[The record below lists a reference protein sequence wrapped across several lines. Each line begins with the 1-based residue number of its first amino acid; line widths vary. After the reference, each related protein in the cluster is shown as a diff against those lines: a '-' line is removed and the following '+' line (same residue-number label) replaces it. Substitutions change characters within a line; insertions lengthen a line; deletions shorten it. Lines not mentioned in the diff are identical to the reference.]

1 MSRKTSNLT
10 QASLKKINN
19 FLDLIENEIDDYK
32 FFNEFQSIIAK
43 DVKMIKDCSEAS
55 IVDFYIET
63 CKQILEKYEY
73 EIYENFYEDL
83 KARTRKKLA
92 DKYVSKEN
100 FDNNIDIYFNEVKR
114 EYILHPMGESE
125 EMAFIPEN
133 RDVFIKNNLKLV
145 IDCAK
150 RYQNLGLP
158 LEDLIQAG
166 NEGLL
171 ITFNKFDT
179 DRANLRFAI
188 LDDINNSEKESYS
201 KEDAEKV
208 IKSNFK
214 YTKTLDATLK
224 QLPDDGFK
232 SKQEFID
239 WTNEN
244 IKKASFSSIAFAWI
258 RATIISEI
266 NKLGKII
273 RVPKSTKKDS
283 QDTLNIIR
291 LDSVNPHTDDCYHDN
306 QISETANDDF
316 AIIDESIENMEKQ
329 NLFKE
334 ILNKIMC
341 KLSAT
346 DRRII
351 KKKFGI
357 DAPFQMSINEIAE
370 NEGISPNKVKYS
382 ISNTLKIIEKNI
394 SEVDKKYIIELLK

>member
-1 MSRKTSNLT
+1 MSRQFNLTKTSL
-10 QASLKKINN
+10 SKINN
-19 FLDLIENEIDDYK
+19 FLDSVEDKIEDQE
-32 FFNEFQSIIAK
+32 FFETFNDIVYK
-43 DVKMIKDCSEAS
+43 DVKMIKDCAETS
-55 IVDFYIET
+55 IVDFYIGT
-63 CKQILEKYEY
+63 CKDLLNKYDY
-73 EIYENFYEDL
+73 EIYETFYDDL
-83 KARTRKKLA
+83 KSKTRNKLV
-92 DKYVSKEN
+92 DKYVSKAT

-125 EMAFIPEN
+125 DMAFVPEN

-158 LEDLIQAG
+158 LDDLIQAG

-188 LDDINNSEKESYS
+188 LDDINKSEKVYFTHT
-201 KEDAEKV
+201 DAEEL
-208 IKSNFK
+208 IKRNFQ

-224 QLPDDGFK
+224 KIPENGFN
-232 SKQEFID
+232 SKKEFKE

-266 NKLGKII
+266 NKLGKVI
-273 RVPKSTKKDS
+273 RVPKSAQKEHS
-283 QDTLNIIR
+283 SVNIIR
-291 LDSVNPHTDDCYHDN
+291 LDSINPHTDDCYHDN
-306 QISETANDDF
+306 QISEIANDDF
-316 AIIDESIENMEKQ
+316 AVMDESMEAMEKQ
-329 NLFKE
+329 NMFKN
-334 ILNKIMC
+334 ILERILS
-341 KLSAT
+341 KLPMI

-357 DAPFQMSINEIAE
+357 DAPFPMSINEIAE

-382 ISNTLKIIEKNI
+382 ISNTLKIIEKSI
-394 SEVDKKYIIELLK
+394 PESDKRNIIELLK

>member
-1 MSRKTSNLT
+1 MSRQFNLT
-10 QASLKKINN
+10 KTSLKKINN
-19 FLDLIENEIDDYK
+19 FLDSVEDKIDDQQ
-32 FFNEFQSIIAK
+32 FFKQFESIVFL
-43 DVKMIKDCSEAS
+43 DVKRIKDCAESV

-63 CKQILEKYEY
+63 CQHLLDKNEY
-73 EIYENFYEDL
+73 EIYESFYDEL
-83 KARTRKKLA
+83 KQITRKKLA
-92 DKYVSKEN
+92 DKYVSKQS

-125 EMAFIPEN
+125 DMQFVPEN
-133 RDVFIKNNLKLV
+133 RDIFIKNNLKLV

-188 LDDINNSEKESYS
+188 LDDINKSEKTNFTLE
-201 KEDAEKV
+201 EAEEL
-208 IKSNFK
+208 IKRNFQ

-224 QLPDDGFK
+224 KLPKNGFN
-232 SKQEFID
+232 SKEEFIE
-239 WTNEN
+239 WANEN

-258 RATIISEI
+258 KASIISEI
-266 NKLGKII
+266 NKVGKII
-273 RVPKSTKKDS
+273 KVPKSVQKDS
-283 QDTLNIIR
+283 QSSLNLIR
-291 LDSVNPHTDDCYHDN
+291 LDSINPHTDDNYHDN
-306 QISETANDDF
+306 QISEVANEEF
-316 AIIDESIENMEKQ
+316 AIMDESMEAMEKQ
-329 NLFKE
+329 NMFKG
-334 ILNKIMC
+334 ILEKVFS
-341 KLSAT
+341 KLQPI

-370 NEGISPNKVKYS
+370 NEGISSNKVKYS
-382 ISNTLKIIEKNI
+382 ITNTLKIIAKNI
-394 SEVDKKYIIELLK
+394 PEADKKNIMELLR

>member
-1 MSRKTSNLT
+1 MSRQFNLTKTSLN
-10 QASLKKINN
+10 KINS
-19 FLDLIENEIDDYK
+19 FLDSVEDKIEDQE
-32 FFNEFQSIIAK
+32 FFDTFNDIVYK
-43 DVKMIKDCSEAS
+43 DVKMIKDCAETS
-55 IVDFYIET
+55 IVDFYIST
-63 CKQILEKYEY
+63 CKELLDKYDY
-73 EIYENFYEDL
+73 EIYEKFYDDL
-83 KARTRKKLA
+83 KTKTRNKLV
-92 DKYVSKEN
+92 DKYVSKAT

-125 EMAFIPEN
+125 DMAFVPEN

-158 LEDLIQAG
+158 LDDLIQAG

-188 LDDINNSEKESYS
+188 LDDINKSEKVYFTF
-201 KEDAEKV
+201 AEAEEL
-208 IKSNFK
+208 IRRNFQ
-214 YTKTLDATLK
+214 YTKTLDATIK
-224 QLPDDGFK
+224 KLPTNGFN
-232 SKQEFID
+232 SKKEFIE

-266 NKLGKII
+266 NKLGKVI
-273 RVPKSTKKDS
+273 RVPKSAQKEHS
-283 QDTLNIIR
+283 SVNIIR
-291 LDSVNPHTDDCYHDN
+291 LDSINPHTDDCYHDN
-306 QISETANDDF
+306 QISEVANDDF
-316 AIIDESIENMEKQ
+316 AVMDESMEAMEKQ
-329 NLFKE
+329 NMFKE
-334 ILNKIMC
+334 ILEKVLS
-341 KLSAT
+341 KLPMI

-357 DAPFQMSINEIAE
+357 DAPFPMSINEIAE

-382 ISNTLKIIEKNI
+382 ISNTLKIIEKSI
-394 SEVDKKYIIELLK
+394 PETDKRNIIELLK

>member
-1 MSRKTSNLT
+1 MSRQFNLTKTSL
-10 QASLKKINN
+10 SKINN
-19 FLDLIENEIDDYK
+19 FLDSVEDKIEDQE
-32 FFNEFQSIIAK
+32 FFEAFNDIVYK
-43 DVKMIKDCSEAS
+43 DVKMIKDCAETS
-55 IVDFYIET
+55 IVDFYIST
-63 CKQILEKYEY
+63 CKELLNKYDY
-73 EIYENFYEDL
+73 EIYETFYDDL
-83 KARTRKKLA
+83 KSKTRNKLV
-92 DKYVSKEN
+92 DKYVSKAT

-125 EMAFIPEN
+125 DMAFVPEN
-133 RDVFIKNNLKLV
+133 RDIFIKNNLKLV

-158 LEDLIQAG
+158 LDDLIQAG

-188 LDDINNSEKESYS
+188 LDDINKSEKLYFTHI
-201 KEDAEKV
+201 DAEEL
-208 IKSNFK
+208 IKRNFQ

-224 QLPDDGFK
+224 KIPENGFN
-232 SKQEFID
+232 SKKEFKE

-266 NKLGKII
+266 NKLGKVI
-273 RVPKSTKKDS
+273 RVPKSAQKEHS
-283 QDTLNIIR
+283 SVNIIH
-291 LDSVNPHTDDCYHDN
+291 LDSINPHTDDCYHDN
-306 QISETANDDF
+306 QISEIANDDF
-316 AIIDESIENMEKQ
+316 VVMDESMEAMEKQ
-329 NLFKE
+329 NMFKN
-334 ILNKIMC
+334 ILERILS
-341 KLSAT
+341 KLPMI

-357 DAPFQMSINEIAE
+357 DAPFPMSINEIAE

-382 ISNTLKIIEKNI
+382 ISNTLKIIEKSI
-394 SEVDKKYIIELLK
+394 PESDKRNIIELLK

>member
-1 MSRKTSNLT
+1 MNKKTNLT
-10 QASLKKINN
+10 QASIKKIDN
-19 FLDLIENEIDDYK
+19 FLNSIENEIEDYQ
-32 FFNEFQSIIAK
+32 FFNEFPSIVLK
-43 DVKMIKDCSEAS
+43 DVKMIKDCAESS

-63 CKQILEKYEY
+63 CKQLLIKYDY
-73 EIYENFYEDL
+73 EIYDDFYNDL
-83 KARTRKKLA
+83 KEKTRLKLV
-92 DKYVSKEN
+92 DKYVSKAT

-114 EYILHPMGESE
+114 EYIMHPMGESE
-125 EMAFIPEN
+125 DMAFVPEN

-188 LDDINNSEKESYS
+188 LDDIKNSEQEEYTL
-201 KEDAEKV
+201 EEAEEL
-208 IKSNFK
+208 IKRNFK
-214 YTKTLDATLK
+214 YTKTLEATLK
-224 QLPDDGFK
+224 QLPKNGFT
-232 SKQEFID
+232 SKEGFIE
-239 WTNEN
+239 WTNIN

-273 RVPKSTKKDS
+273 RVPKSTKNAEK
-283 QDTLNIIR
+283 DTLNIIR

-329 NLFKE
+329 NLFKG
-334 ILNKIMC
+334 ILDKIIS
-341 KLSAT
+341 KLPAI

-382 ISNTLKIIEKNI
+382 IANTLKTIEKNI
-394 SEVDKKYIIELLK
+394 SADDKKYIIELLK

>member
-1 MSRKTSNLT
+1 MSRQFNLT
-10 QASLKKINN
+10 KTSLKKINN
-19 FLDLIENEIDDYK
+19 FLDSVEDKIDDEQ
-32 FFNEFQSIIAK
+32 FFKQFESIVFL
-43 DVKMIKDCSEAS
+43 DVKRIKDCAESV

-63 CKQILEKYEY
+63 CQNLLDKNEY
-73 EIYENFYEDL
+73 EIYESFYDEL
-83 KARTRKKLA
+83 KQITRKKLA
-92 DKYVSKEN
+92 DKYVSKQS

-125 EMAFIPEN
+125 DMQFVPEN
-133 RDVFIKNNLKLV
+133 RDIFIKNNLKLV

-188 LDDINNSEKESYS
+188 LDDINKSEKVNFTLE
-201 KEDAEKV
+201 EAEEL
-208 IKSNFK
+208 IKRNFQ

-224 QLPDDGFK
+224 KLPKNGFN
-232 SKQEFID
+232 SKEEFIE
-239 WTNEN
+239 WANEN

-258 RATIISEI
+258 KASIISEI
-266 NKLGKII
+266 NKVGKII
-273 RVPKSTKKDS
+273 KVPKSVQKDS
-283 QDTLNIIR
+283 QSSLNLIR
-291 LDSVNPHTDDCYHDN
+291 LDSINPHTDDNYHDN
-306 QISETANDDF
+306 QISEVANEEF
-316 AIIDESIENMEKQ
+316 AIMDESMEAMEKQ
-329 NLFKE
+329 NMFKG
-334 ILNKIMC
+334 ILEKVFS
-341 KLSAT
+341 KLQPI

-370 NEGISPNKVKYS
+370 NEGISSNKVKYS
-382 ISNTLKIIEKNI
+382 ITNTLKIIAKNI
-394 SEVDKKYIIELLK
+394 PEADKKTIMELLR

>member
-1 MSRKTSNLT
+1 MSRQFNLTKTSL
-10 QASLKKINN
+10 SKINN
-19 FLDLIENEIDDYK
+19 FLDSVEDKIEDQE
-32 FFNEFQSIIAK
+32 FFETFNDIVYK
-43 DVKMIKDCSEAS
+43 DVKMIKDCAETS
-55 IVDFYIET
+55 IVDFYIST
-63 CKQILEKYEY
+63 CKELLNKYDY
-73 EIYENFYEDL
+73 EIYETFYDDL
-83 KARTRKKLA
+83 KSKTRNKLV
-92 DKYVSKEN
+92 DKYVSKAT

-125 EMAFIPEN
+125 DMAFVPEN
-133 RDVFIKNNLKLV
+133 RDIFIKNNLKLV

-158 LEDLIQAG
+158 LDDLIQAG

-188 LDDINNSEKESYS
+188 LDDINKSEKLYFTHT
-201 KEDAEKV
+201 DAEEL
-208 IKSNFK
+208 IKRNFQ

-224 QLPDDGFK
+224 KIPENGFN
-232 SKQEFID
+232 SKKEFKE

-266 NKLGKII
+266 NKLGKVI
-273 RVPKSTKKDS
+273 RVPKSAQKEHS
-283 QDTLNIIR
+283 SVNIIH
-291 LDSVNPHTDDCYHDN
+291 LDSINPHTDDCYHDN
-306 QISETANDDF
+306 QISEIANDDF
-316 AIIDESIENMEKQ
+316 VVMDESMEAMEKQ
-329 NLFKE
+329 NMFKN
-334 ILNKIMC
+334 ILERILS
-341 KLSAT
+341 KLPMI

-357 DAPFQMSINEIAE
+357 DAPFPMSINEIAE

-382 ISNTLKIIEKNI
+382 ISNTLKIIEKSI
-394 SEVDKKYIIELLK
+394 LESDKRNIIELLK

>member
-1 MSRKTSNLT
+1 MSRQFNLTKTSL
-10 QASLKKINN
+10 SKINN
-19 FLDLIENEIDDYK
+19 FLDSVEDKIEDQE
-32 FFNEFQSIIAK
+32 FFEVFNDIVYK
-43 DVKMIKDCSEAS
+43 DVKMIKDCAETS
-55 IVDFYIET
+55 IVDFYIST
-63 CKQILEKYEY
+63 CKELLNKYDY
-73 EIYENFYEDL
+73 EIYETFYDDL
-83 KARTRKKLA
+83 KSKTRNKLV
-92 DKYVSKEN
+92 DKYVSKAT

-125 EMAFIPEN
+125 DMAFVPEN
-133 RDVFIKNNLKLV
+133 RDIFIKNNLKLV

-158 LEDLIQAG
+158 LDDLIQAG

-188 LDDINNSEKESYS
+188 LDDINKSEKLYFTHT
-201 KEDAEKV
+201 DAEEL
-208 IKSNFK
+208 IKRNFQ

-224 QLPDDGFK
+224 KIPENGFN
-232 SKQEFID
+232 SKKEFKE

-266 NKLGKII
+266 NKLGKVI
-273 RVPKSTKKDS
+273 RVPKSAQKEHS
-283 QDTLNIIR
+283 SVNIIH
-291 LDSVNPHTDDCYHDN
+291 LDSINPHTDDCYHDN
-306 QISETANDDF
+306 QISEIANDDF
-316 AIIDESIENMEKQ
+316 VVMDESMEAMEKQ
-329 NLFKE
+329 NMFKN
-334 ILNKIMC
+334 ILERILS
-341 KLSAT
+341 KLPMI

-357 DAPFQMSINEIAE
+357 DAPFPMSINEIAE

-382 ISNTLKIIEKNI
+382 ISNTLKIIEKSI
-394 SEVDKKYIIELLK
+394 PESDKRNIIELLK

>member
-1 MSRKTSNLT
+1 MNKKTNLT
-10 QASLKKINN
+10 QASIKKIDN
-19 FLDLIENEIDDYK
+19 FLNSVENDIEDYQ
-32 FFNEFQSIIAK
+32 FFNEFPSIILK
-43 DVKMIKDCSEAS
+43 DVKMIKDCAESS

-63 CKQILEKYEY
+63 CKQLLNKYDY
-73 EIYENFYEDL
+73 EIYDDFYNDL
-83 KARTRKKLA
+83 KEKTRLKLV
-92 DKYVSKEN
+92 DKYVSKAT

-114 EYILHPMGESE
+114 EYIMHPMGESE
-125 EMAFIPEN
+125 DMAFVPEN

-188 LDDINNSEKESYS
+188 LDDIKNSELEEYTL
-201 KEDAEKV
+201 EEAEEL
-208 IKSNFK
+208 IKRNFK
-214 YTKTLDATLK
+214 YTKTLEATLK
-224 QLPDDGFK
+224 QLPKNGFT
-232 SKQEFID
+232 SKEGFIE
-239 WTNEN
+239 WTNIN

-273 RVPKSTKKDS
+273 RVPKSTKNAEK
-283 QDTLNIIR
+283 DTLNIIR

-329 NLFKE
+329 NLFKG
-334 ILNKIMC
+334 ILDKIIS
-341 KLSAT
+341 KLPAI

-382 ISNTLKIIEKNI
+382 IANTLKTIEKNI
-394 SEVDKKYIIELLK
+394 SAEDKKYIIELLK

>member
-1 MSRKTSNLT
+1 MSRQFNLT
-10 QASLKKINN
+10 KTSLKKINN
-19 FLDLIENEIDDYK
+19 FLDSVEDKIDDQQ
-32 FFNEFQSIIAK
+32 FFKQFESIVFL
-43 DVKMIKDCSEAS
+43 DVKRIKDCAESV

-63 CKQILEKYEY
+63 CQNLLDKNEY
-73 EIYENFYEDL
+73 EIYESFYDEL
-83 KARTRKKLA
+83 KQITRKKLA
-92 DKYVSKEN
+92 DKYVSKQS

-125 EMAFIPEN
+125 DMQFVPEN
-133 RDVFIKNNLKLV
+133 RDIFIKNNLKLV

-188 LDDINNSEKESYS
+188 LDDINKSEKVNFTLE
-201 KEDAEKV
+201 EAEEL
-208 IKSNFK
+208 IKRNFQ

-224 QLPDDGFK
+224 KLPKNGFN
-232 SKQEFID
+232 SKEEFIE
-239 WTNEN
+239 WANEN

-258 RATIISEI
+258 KASIISEI
-266 NKLGKII
+266 NKVGKII
-273 RVPKSTKKDS
+273 KVPKSVQKDS
-283 QDTLNIIR
+283 QSSLNLIR
-291 LDSVNPHTDDCYHDN
+291 LDSINPHTDDNYHDN
-306 QISETANDDF
+306 QISEVANEEF
-316 AIIDESIENMEKQ
+316 AIMDESMEAMEKQ
-329 NLFKE
+329 NMFKG
-334 ILNKIMC
+334 ILEKVFS
-341 KLSAT
+341 KLQPI

-370 NEGISPNKVKYS
+370 NEGISSNKVKYS
-382 ISNTLKIIEKNI
+382 ITNTLKIIAKNI
-394 SEVDKKYIIELLK
+394 PEADKKNIMELLR

>member
-1 MSRKTSNLT
+1 MSRQFNLT
-10 QASLKKINN
+10 KTSLKKINN
-19 FLDLIENEIDDYK
+19 FLDSIEDKIDDEQ
-32 FFNEFQSIIAK
+32 FFKQFESIVFL
-43 DVKMIKDCSEAS
+43 DVKRIKDCAESV

-63 CKQILEKYEY
+63 CQNLLDKNEY
-73 EIYENFYEDL
+73 EIYESFYDEL
-83 KARTRKKLA
+83 KQITRKKLA
-92 DKYVSKEN
+92 DKYVSKQS

-125 EMAFIPEN
+125 DMQFVPEN
-133 RDVFIKNNLKLV
+133 RDIFIKNNLKLV

-188 LDDINNSEKESYS
+188 LDDINKSEKVNFTLE
-201 KEDAEKV
+201 EAEEL
-208 IKSNFK
+208 IKRNFQ

-224 QLPDDGFK
+224 KLPKNGFD
-232 SKQEFID
+232 SKEEFIE
-239 WTNEN
+239 WANEN

-258 RATIISEI
+258 KASIISEI
-266 NKLGKII
+266 NKVGKII
-273 RVPKSTKKDS
+273 KVPKSVQKDS
-283 QDTLNIIR
+283 QSSLNLIR
-291 LDSVNPHTDDCYHDN
+291 LDSINPHTDDNYHDN
-306 QISETANDDF
+306 QISEVANEEF
-316 AIIDESIENMEKQ
+316 AIMDESMEAMEKQ
-329 NLFKE
+329 NMFKG
-334 ILNKIMC
+334 ILEKVFS
-341 KLSAT
+341 KLQPI

-370 NEGISPNKVKYS
+370 NEGISSNKVKYS
-382 ISNTLKIIEKNI
+382 ITNTLKIIAKNI
-394 SEVDKKYIIELLK
+394 PEADKKNIMELLR

>member
-1 MSRKTSNLT
+1 MSRQFNLT
-10 QASLKKINN
+10 KNSLKKIDT
-19 FLDLIENEIDDYK
+19 FLDSIENNIDNLD
-32 FFNEFQSIIAK
+32 FFDNFSNIVYK
-43 DVKMIKDCSEAS
+43 DVKMIKDCSESS

-63 CKQILEKYEY
+63 CKFLLNKYDY
-73 EIYENFYEDL
+73 EIYETFYDDL
-83 KARTRKKLA
+83 KNKTRKKLA
-92 DKYVSKEN
+92 DKYVSQET

-133 RDVFIKNNLKLV
+133 KDVFIKNNLKLV

-158 LEDLIQAG
+158 LDDLIQAG

-171 ITFNKFDT
+171 ITFDKFDT
-179 DRANLRFAI
+179 NRANLRFAI
-188 LDDINNSEKESYS
+188 LDDINNSEKESYTL
-201 KEDAEKV
+201 EEATEL
-208 IKSNFK
+208 IKRNFQ
-214 YTKTLDATLK
+214 YTKTLDETLK
-224 QLPDDGFK
+224 KIPKYGFK
-232 SKQEFID
+232 NKNEFIE

-258 RATIISEI
+258 RANIISEI

-273 RVPKSTKKDS
+273 RVPKSTKKTE
-283 QDTLNIIR
+283 QETLNVIR
-291 LDSVNPHTDDCYHDN
+291 LDSINPHTDDCYHDN
-306 QISETANDDF
+306 QISETANEDF
-316 AIIDESIENMEKQ
+316 AIIDESIEYMENQ

-334 ILNKIMC
+334 ILNKSLS
-341 KLSAT
+341 KLSAI

-382 ISNTLKIIEKNI
+382 ISNSLKIIEKNI
-394 SEVDKKYIIELLK
+394 SARDKKYLIELLQ

>member
-1 MSRKTSNLT
+1 MSRQFNLTKTSL
-10 QASLKKINN
+10 SKINN
-19 FLDLIENEIDDYK
+19 FLDSVEDKIEDQE
-32 FFNEFQSIIAK
+32 FFETFNDIVYK
-43 DVKMIKDCSEAS
+43 DVKMIKDCAETS
-55 IVDFYIET
+55 IVDFYIST
-63 CKQILEKYEY
+63 CKELLNKYDY
-73 EIYENFYEDL
+73 EIYETFYDDL
-83 KARTRKKLA
+83 KSKTRNKLV
-92 DKYVSKEN
+92 DKYVSKAT

-125 EMAFIPEN
+125 DMAFVPEN
-133 RDVFIKNNLKLV
+133 RDIFIKNNLKLV

-158 LEDLIQAG
+158 LDDLIQAG

-188 LDDINNSEKESYS
+188 LDDINKSEKVYFTHT
-201 KEDAEKV
+201 DAEEL
-208 IKSNFK
+208 IKRNFQ

-224 QLPDDGFK
+224 KIPENGFN
-232 SKQEFID
+232 SKKEFKE

-266 NKLGKII
+266 NKLGKVI
-273 RVPKSTKKDS
+273 RVPKSAQKEHS
-283 QDTLNIIR
+283 SVNIIH
-291 LDSVNPHTDDCYHDN
+291 LDSINPHTDDCYHDN
-306 QISETANDDF
+306 QISEIANDDF
-316 AIIDESIENMEKQ
+316 VVMDESMEAMEKQ
-329 NLFKE
+329 NMFKN
-334 ILNKIMC
+334 ILERILS
-341 KLSAT
+341 KLPMI

-357 DAPFQMSINEIAE
+357 DAPFPMSINEIAE

-382 ISNTLKIIEKNI
+382 ISNTLKIIEKSI
-394 SEVDKKYIIELLK
+394 PESDKRNIIELLK

>member
-1 MSRKTSNLT
+1 MSRQFNLT
-10 QASLKKINN
+10 KTSLKKINN
-19 FLDLIENEIDDYK
+19 FLDSVEDKIDDQHFFDK
-32 FFNEFQSIIAK
+32 FESIVFL
-43 DVKMIKDCSEAS
+43 DVKRIKDCAESV

-63 CKQILEKYEY
+63 CQRLLDKNEY
-73 EIYENFYEDL
+73 EIYESFYDEL
-83 KARTRKKLA
+83 KQITRQKLA
-92 DKYVSKEN
+92 DKYVSKQS

-125 EMAFIPEN
+125 DMQFVPEN

-188 LDDINNSEKESYS
+188 LDDINKSENVSFTLE
-201 KEDAEKV
+201 EAEEL
-208 IKSNFK
+208 IKRNFQ

-224 QLPDDGFK
+224 KLPKNGFN
-232 SKQEFID
+232 SKEEFIE
-239 WTNEN
+239 WANEN

-258 RATIISEI
+258 KASIISEI
-266 NKLGKII
+266 NKVGKII
-273 RVPKSTKKDS
+273 KVPKSVQKDS
-283 QDTLNIIR
+283 QSSLNLIR
-291 LDSVNPHTDDCYHDN
+291 LDSINPHTDDNYHDN
-306 QISETANDDF
+306 QISEVANEEF
-316 AIIDESIENMEKQ
+316 AIMDESMEAMEKQ
-329 NLFKE
+329 NMFKG
-334 ILNKIMC
+334 ILEKVFS
-341 KLSAT
+341 KLQPI

-370 NEGISPNKVKYS
+370 NEGISSNKVKYS
-382 ISNTLKIIEKNI
+382 ITNTLKIIEKNI
-394 SEVDKKYIIELLK
+394 SETDRKNIMELLR

>member
-1 MSRKTSNLT
+1 MSRQFNLT
-10 QASLKKINN
+10 KNSLKKIDT
-19 FLDLIENEIDDYK
+19 FLDSIENNIDNLD
-32 FFNEFQSIIAK
+32 FFDNFSNIVYK
-43 DVKMIKDCSEAS
+43 DVKMIKDCSESS

-63 CKQILEKYEY
+63 CKFLLNKYDY
-73 EIYENFYEDL
+73 EIYETFYDDL
-83 KARTRKKLA
+83 KNKTRKKLA
-92 DKYVSKEN
+92 DKYVSQET

-125 EMAFIPEN
+125 DMAFIPEN

-158 LEDLIQAG
+158 LDDLIQAG

-171 ITFNKFDT
+171 ITFDKFDT
-179 DRANLRFAI
+179 NRANLRFAI
-188 LDDINNSEKESYS
+188 LDDINNSEKESYTL
-201 KEDAEKV
+201 EEAEEL
-208 IKSNFK
+208 IKRNFQ
-214 YTKTLDATLK
+214 YTKTLDETIK
-224 QLPDDGFK
+224 KIPKRGFK
-232 SKQEFID
+232 NKNEFIE

-258 RATIISEI
+258 RANIISEI

-273 RVPKSTKKDS
+273 RVPKSTKKTE
-283 QDTLNIIR
+283 QETLNVIR

-306 QISETANDDF
+306 QISETANEDF
-316 AIIDESIENMEKQ
+316 AIIDESIEYMENQ

-334 ILNKIMC
+334 ILNKSLS
-341 KLSAT
+341 KLSAI

-382 ISNTLKIIEKNI
+382 ISNSLKIIEKNI
-394 SEVDKKYIIELLK
+394 SARDKKYLIELLQ

>member
-1 MSRKTSNLT
+1 MSRQFNLT
-10 QASLKKINN
+10 KTSLKKINN
-19 FLDLIENEIDDYK
+19 FLDSIEDKIDDEQ
-32 FFNEFQSIIAK
+32 FFKQFESIVFL
-43 DVKMIKDCSEAS
+43 DVKRIKDCAESV

-63 CKQILEKYEY
+63 CQNLLDKNEY
-73 EIYENFYEDL
+73 EIYESFYDEL
-83 KARTRKKLA
+83 KQITRKKLA
-92 DKYVSKEN
+92 DKYVSKQS

-125 EMAFIPEN
+125 DMQFVPEN
-133 RDVFIKNNLKLV
+133 RDIFIKNNLKLV

-188 LDDINNSEKESYS
+188 LDDINKSEKVNFTLEEA
-201 KEDAEKV
+201 EDL
-208 IKSNFK
+208 IKRNFQ

-224 QLPDDGFK
+224 KLPKNGFN
-232 SKQEFID
+232 SKEEFIE
-239 WTNEN
+239 WANEN

-258 RATIISEI
+258 KASIISEI
-266 NKLGKII
+266 NKVGKII
-273 RVPKSTKKDS
+273 KVPKSVQKDS
-283 QDTLNIIR
+283 QSSLNLIR
-291 LDSVNPHTDDCYHDN
+291 LDSINPHTDDNYHDN
-306 QISETANDDF
+306 QISEVANEEF
-316 AIIDESIENMEKQ
+316 AIMDESMEAMEKQ
-329 NLFKE
+329 NMFKG
-334 ILNKIMC
+334 ILEKVFS
-341 KLSAT
+341 KLQPI

-370 NEGISPNKVKYS
+370 NEGISSNKVKYS
-382 ISNTLKIIEKNI
+382 ITNTLKIIAKNI
-394 SEVDKKYIIELLK
+394 PEADKKNIMELLR

>member
-1 MSRKTSNLT
+1 MSRQFNLT
-10 QASLKKINN
+10 KTSLKKINN
-19 FLDLIENEIDDYK
+19 FLDSIEDKIDDEQ
-32 FFNEFQSIIAK
+32 FFKQFESIVFL
-43 DVKMIKDCSEAS
+43 DVKRIKDCAESV

-63 CKQILEKYEY
+63 CQNLLDKNEY
-73 EIYENFYEDL
+73 EIYESFYDEL
-83 KARTRKKLA
+83 KQITRKKLA
-92 DKYVSKEN
+92 DKYVSKQS

-125 EMAFIPEN
+125 DMQFVPEN
-133 RDVFIKNNLKLV
+133 RDIFIKNNLKLV

-188 LDDINNSEKESYS
+188 LDDINKSEKVNFTLE
-201 KEDAEKV
+201 EAEEL
-208 IKSNFK
+208 IKRNFQ

-224 QLPDDGFK
+224 KLPKNGFN
-232 SKQEFID
+232 SKEEFIE
-239 WTNEN
+239 WANEN

-258 RATIISEI
+258 KASIISEI
-266 NKLGKII
+266 NKVGKII
-273 RVPKSTKKDS
+273 KVPKSVQKDS
-283 QDTLNIIR
+283 QSSLNLIR
-291 LDSVNPHTDDCYHDN
+291 LDSINPHTDDNYHDN
-306 QISETANDDF
+306 QISEVANEEF
-316 AIIDESIENMEKQ
+316 AIMDESMEAMEKQ
-329 NLFKE
+329 NMFKG
-334 ILNKIMC
+334 ILEKVFS
-341 KLSAT
+341 KLQPI

-370 NEGISPNKVKYS
+370 NEGISSNKVKYS
-382 ISNTLKIIEKNI
+382 ITNTLKVIAKNI
-394 SEVDKKYIIELLK
+394 PEADKKNIMELLR

>member
-1 MSRKTSNLT
+1 MSRQFNLTKTSL
-10 QASLKKINN
+10 SKINN
-19 FLDLIENEIDDYK
+19 FLDSVEDKIEDQE
-32 FFNEFQSIIAK
+32 FFETFNDIVYK
-43 DVKMIKDCSEAS
+43 DVKMIKDCAETS
-55 IVDFYIET
+55 IVDFYIST
-63 CKQILEKYEY
+63 CKELLNKYDY
-73 EIYENFYEDL
+73 EIYETFYNDL
-83 KARTRKKLA
+83 KSKTRNKLV
-92 DKYVSKEN
+92 DKYVSKAT

-125 EMAFIPEN
+125 DMAFVPEN
-133 RDVFIKNNLKLV
+133 RDIFIKNNLKLV

-158 LEDLIQAG
+158 LDDLIQAG

-188 LDDINNSEKESYS
+188 LDDINKSEKVYFTHT
-201 KEDAEKV
+201 DAEEL
-208 IKSNFK
+208 IKRNFQ

-224 QLPDDGFK
+224 KIPENGFN
-232 SKQEFID
+232 SKKEFKE

-266 NKLGKII
+266 NKLGKVI
-273 RVPKSTKKDS
+273 RVPKSAQKEHS
-283 QDTLNIIR
+283 SVNIIH
-291 LDSVNPHTDDCYHDN
+291 LDSINPHTDDCYHDN
-306 QISETANDDF
+306 QISEIANDDF
-316 AIIDESIENMEKQ
+316 VVMDESMEAMEKQ
-329 NLFKE
+329 NMFKN
-334 ILNKIMC
+334 ILERILS
-341 KLSAT
+341 KLPMI

-357 DAPFQMSINEIAE
+357 DAPFPMSINEIAE

-382 ISNTLKIIEKNI
+382 ISNTLKIIEKSI
-394 SEVDKKYIIELLK
+394 PESDKRNIIELLK

>member
-1 MSRKTSNLT
+1 MSRQFNLT
-10 QASLKKINN
+10 KTSLKKINN
-19 FLDLIENEIDDYK
+19 FLDSVEDKIDDEQ
-32 FFNEFQSIIAK
+32 FFKQFESIVFL
-43 DVKMIKDCSEAS
+43 DVKRIKDCAESV

-63 CKQILEKYEY
+63 CQHLLDKNEY
-73 EIYENFYEDL
+73 EIYESFYDEL
-83 KARTRKKLA
+83 KQITRKKLA
-92 DKYVSKEN
+92 DKYVSKQS

-125 EMAFIPEN
+125 DMQFVPEN
-133 RDVFIKNNLKLV
+133 RDIFIKNNLKLV

-188 LDDINNSEKESYS
+188 LDDINKSEKTSFTLE
-201 KEDAEKV
+201 EAEEL
-208 IKSNFK
+208 IKRNFQ

-224 QLPDDGFK
+224 KLPKNGFN
-232 SKQEFID
+232 SKEEFIE
-239 WTNEN
+239 WANEN

-258 RATIISEI
+258 KASIISEI
-266 NKLGKII
+266 NKVGKII
-273 RVPKSTKKDS
+273 KVPKSVQKDNQS
-283 QDTLNIIR
+283 SLNLIR
-291 LDSVNPHTDDCYHDN
+291 LDSINPHTDDNYHDN
-306 QISETANDDF
+306 QISEVANEEF
-316 AIIDESIENMEKQ
+316 AIMDESMEAMEKQ
-329 NLFKE
+329 NMFKG
-334 ILNKIMC
+334 ILEKVFS
-341 KLSAT
+341 KLQPI

-370 NEGISPNKVKYS
+370 NEGISSNKVKYS
-382 ISNTLKIIEKNI
+382 ITNTLKIIAKNI
-394 SEVDKKYIIELLK
+394 PEADKKNIMELLR

>member
-1 MSRKTSNLT
+1 MSRQFNLTKTSL
-10 QASLKKINN
+10 SKINN
-19 FLDLIENEIDDYK
+19 FLDSVEDKIEDQE
-32 FFNEFQSIIAK
+32 FFEAFNDIVYK
-43 DVKMIKDCSEAS
+43 DVKMIKDCAETS
-55 IVDFYIET
+55 IVDFYIST
-63 CKQILEKYEY
+63 CKELLNKYDY
-73 EIYENFYEDL
+73 EIYETFYDDL
-83 KARTRKKLA
+83 KSKTRNKLV
-92 DKYVSKEN
+92 DKYVSKAT

-125 EMAFIPEN
+125 DMAFVPEN
-133 RDVFIKNNLKLV
+133 RDIFIKNNLKLV

-158 LEDLIQAG
+158 LDDLIQAG

-188 LDDINNSEKESYS
+188 LDDINKSEKLYFTHT
-201 KEDAEKV
+201 DAEEL
-208 IKSNFK
+208 IKRNFQ

-224 QLPDDGFK
+224 KIPENGFN
-232 SKQEFID
+232 SKKEFKE

-266 NKLGKII
+266 NKLGKVI
-273 RVPKSTKKDS
+273 RVPKSAQKEHS
-283 QDTLNIIR
+283 SVNIIH
-291 LDSVNPHTDDCYHDN
+291 LDSINPHTDDCYHDN
-306 QISETANDDF
+306 QISEIANDDF
-316 AIIDESIENMEKQ
+316 VVMDESMEAMEKQ
-329 NLFKE
+329 NMFKN
-334 ILNKIMC
+334 ILERILS
-341 KLSAT
+341 KLPMI

-357 DAPFQMSINEIAE
+357 DAPFPMSINEIAE

-382 ISNTLKIIEKNI
+382 ISNTLKIIEKSI
-394 SEVDKKYIIELLK
+394 LESDKRNIIELLK

>member
-1 MSRKTSNLT
+1 MSRQFNLTKTSLN
-10 QASLKKINN
+10 KINS
-19 FLDLIENEIDDYK
+19 FFDSVEDKIEDQE
-32 FFNEFQSIIAK
+32 FFNTFNDIVYK
-43 DVKMIKDCSEAS
+43 DVKMIKDCAETS
-55 IVDFYIET
+55 IVDFYIST
-63 CKQILEKYEY
+63 CKELLYKYDF
-73 EIYENFYEDL
+73 EIYEKFYDDL
-83 KARTRKKLA
+83 KAKTRNKLV
-92 DKYVSKEN
+92 DKYVSKAT

-125 EMAFIPEN
+125 DMAFVPEN
-133 RDVFIKNNLKLV
+133 RDIFIKNNLKLV

-158 LEDLIQAG
+158 LDDLIQAG

-188 LDDINNSEKESYS
+188 LDDINKSNKDSYTF
-201 KEDAEKV
+201 EEAEEL
-208 IKSNFK
+208 IKRNFK

-224 QLPDDGFK
+224 QLPSNGFN
-232 SKQEFID
+232 SKKEFIE
-239 WTNEN
+239 WTNVN

-273 RVPKSTKKDS
+273 RAPKYNKNEEPK
-283 QDTLNIIR
+283 TLNIIR
-291 LDSVNPHTDDCYHDN
+291 LDSINPHTDDCYHDN
-306 QISETANDDF
+306 QISETANEDF
-316 AIIDESIENMEKQ
+316 VIIDESIENMEKQ
-329 NLFKE
+329 NLFKS
-334 ILNKIMC
+334 IIDKIIS
-341 KLSAT
+341 KIPAI

-357 DAPFQMSINEIAE
+357 DAPFSMSINEIAE

-394 SEVDKKYIIELLK
+394 SAEDRKYIIELLK

>member
-1 MSRKTSNLT
+1 MSRQFNLT
-10 QASLKKINN
+10 KTSLKKINN
-19 FLDLIENEIDDYK
+19 FLDSVEDKIDDEQ
-32 FFNEFQSIIAK
+32 FFKQFESIVFL
-43 DVKMIKDCSEAS
+43 DVKRIKDCAESV

-63 CKQILEKYEY
+63 CQNLLDKNEY
-73 EIYENFYEDL
+73 EIYESFYDEL
-83 KARTRKKLA
+83 KQITRKKLA
-92 DKYVSKEN
+92 DKYVSKQS

-125 EMAFIPEN
+125 DMQFVPEN
-133 RDVFIKNNLKLV
+133 RDIFIKNNLKLV

-188 LDDINNSEKESYS
+188 LDDINKSEKVNFTLEEA
-201 KEDAEKV
+201 EDL
-208 IKSNFK
+208 IKRNFQ

-224 QLPDDGFK
+224 KLPKNGFN
-232 SKQEFID
+232 SKEEFIE
-239 WTNEN
+239 WANEN

-258 RATIISEI
+258 KASIISEI
-266 NKLGKII
+266 NKVGKII
-273 RVPKSTKKDS
+273 KVPKSVQKDS
-283 QDTLNIIR
+283 QSSLNLIR
-291 LDSVNPHTDDCYHDN
+291 LDSINPHTDDNYHDN
-306 QISETANDDF
+306 QISEVANEEF
-316 AIIDESIENMEKQ
+316 AIMDESMEAMEKQ
-329 NLFKE
+329 NMFKG
-334 ILNKIMC
+334 ILEKVFS
-341 KLSAT
+341 KLQPI

-370 NEGISPNKVKYS
+370 NEGISSNKVKYS
-382 ISNTLKIIEKNI
+382 ITNTLKIIAKNI
-394 SEVDKKYIIELLK
+394 PEADKKNIMELLR

>member
-1 MSRKTSNLT
+1 MSRQFNLT
-10 QASLKKINN
+10 KTSLKKINN
-19 FLDLIENEIDDYK
+19 FLDSIEDKIDDEQ
-32 FFNEFQSIIAK
+32 FFKQFESIVFL
-43 DVKMIKDCSEAS
+43 DVKRIKDCAESV

-63 CKQILEKYEY
+63 CQNLLDKNEY
-73 EIYENFYEDL
+73 EIYESFYDEL
-83 KARTRKKLA
+83 KQITRKKLA
-92 DKYVSKEN
+92 DKYVSKQS

-125 EMAFIPEN
+125 DMQFVPEN
-133 RDVFIKNNLKLV
+133 RDIFIKNNLKLV

-188 LDDINNSEKESYS
+188 LDDINKSEKTNFTLE
-201 KEDAEKV
+201 EAEEL
-208 IKSNFK
+208 IKRNFQ

-224 QLPDDGFK
+224 KLPKNGFN
-232 SKQEFID
+232 SKEEFIE
-239 WTNEN
+239 WANEN

-258 RATIISEI
+258 KASIISEI
-266 NKLGKII
+266 NKVGKII
-273 RVPKSTKKDS
+273 KVPKSVQKDS
-283 QDTLNIIR
+283 QSSLNLIR
-291 LDSVNPHTDDCYHDN
+291 LDSINPHTDDNYHDN
-306 QISETANDDF
+306 QISEVANEEF
-316 AIIDESIENMEKQ
+316 AIMDESMEAMEKQ
-329 NLFKE
+329 NMFKG
-334 ILNKIMC
+334 ILEKVFS
-341 KLSAT
+341 KLQPI

-370 NEGISPNKVKYS
+370 NEGISSNKVKYS
-382 ISNTLKIIEKNI
+382 ITNTLKVIAKNI
-394 SEVDKKYIIELLK
+394 PEADKKNIMELLR

>member
-1 MSRKTSNLT
+1 MSRQFNLTKTSL
-10 QASLKKINN
+10 SKINN
-19 FLDLIENEIDDYK
+19 FLDSVEDKIEDQE
-32 FFNEFQSIIAK
+32 FFETFNDIVYK
-43 DVKMIKDCSEAS
+43 DVKMIKDCAETS
-55 IVDFYIET
+55 IVDFYIST
-63 CKQILEKYEY
+63 CKELLNKYDY
-73 EIYENFYEDL
+73 EIYETFYDDL
-83 KARTRKKLA
+83 KSKTRNKLV
-92 DKYVSKEN
+92 DKYVSKAT

-125 EMAFIPEN
+125 DMAFVPEN
-133 RDVFIKNNLKLV
+133 RDIFIKNNLKLV

-158 LEDLIQAG
+158 LDDLIQAG

-188 LDDINNSEKESYS
+188 LDDIKKSEKLYFTHT
-201 KEDAEKV
+201 DAEEL
-208 IKSNFK
+208 IKRNFQ

-224 QLPDDGFK
+224 KIPENGFN
-232 SKQEFID
+232 SKKEFKE

-266 NKLGKII
+266 NKLGKVI
-273 RVPKSTKKDS
+273 RVPKSAQKEHS
-283 QDTLNIIR
+283 SVNIIH
-291 LDSVNPHTDDCYHDN
+291 LDSINPHTDDCYHDN
-306 QISETANDDF
+306 QISEIANDDF
-316 AIIDESIENMEKQ
+316 VVMDESMEAMEKQ
-329 NLFKE
+329 NMFKN
-334 ILNKIMC
+334 ILERILS
-341 KLSAT
+341 KLPMI

-357 DAPFQMSINEIAE
+357 DAPFPMSINEIAE

-382 ISNTLKIIEKNI
+382 ISNTLKIIEKSI
-394 SEVDKKYIIELLK
+394 PESDKRNIIELLK

>member
-1 MSRKTSNLT
+1 MSRQFNLTKTSL
-10 QASLKKINN
+10 SKINN
-19 FLDLIENEIDDYK
+19 FLDSVEDKIEDQE
-32 FFNEFQSIIAK
+32 FFEAFNDIVYK
-43 DVKMIKDCSEAS
+43 DVKMIKDCAETS
-55 IVDFYIET
+55 IVDFYIST
-63 CKQILEKYEY
+63 CKELLNKYDY
-73 EIYENFYEDL
+73 EIYETFYDDL
-83 KARTRKKLA
+83 KSKTRNKLV
-92 DKYVSKEN
+92 DKYVSKAT

-125 EMAFIPEN
+125 DMAFVPEN
-133 RDVFIKNNLKLV
+133 RDIFIKNNLKLV

-158 LEDLIQAG
+158 LDDLIQAG

-188 LDDINNSEKESYS
+188 LDDINKSEKVYFTHT
-201 KEDAEKV
+201 DAEEL
-208 IKSNFK
+208 IKRNFQ

-224 QLPDDGFK
+224 KIPENGFN
-232 SKQEFID
+232 SKKEFKE

-266 NKLGKII
+266 NKLGKVI
-273 RVPKSTKKDS
+273 RVPKSAQKEHS
-283 QDTLNIIR
+283 SVNIIH
-291 LDSVNPHTDDCYHDN
+291 LNSINPHTDDCYHDN
-306 QISETANDDF
+306 QISEIANDDF
-316 AIIDESIENMEKQ
+316 VVMDESMEAMEKQ
-329 NLFKE
+329 NMFKN
-334 ILNKIMC
+334 ILERILS
-341 KLSAT
+341 KLPMI

-357 DAPFQMSINEIAE
+357 DAPFPMSINEIAE

-382 ISNTLKIIEKNI
+382 ISNTLKIIEKSI
-394 SEVDKKYIIELLK
+394 PESDKRNIIELLK

>member
-1 MSRKTSNLT
+1 MSRQFNLTKTSL
-10 QASLKKINN
+10 SKINN
-19 FLDLIENEIDDYK
+19 FLDSVEDKIEDQE
-32 FFNEFQSIIAK
+32 FFETFNDIVYK
-43 DVKMIKDCSEAS
+43 DVKMIKDCAETS
-55 IVDFYIET
+55 IVDFYIST
-63 CKQILEKYEY
+63 CKELLNKYDY
-73 EIYENFYEDL
+73 EIYETFYDDV
-83 KARTRKKLA
+83 KSKTRNKLV
-92 DKYVSKEN
+92 DKYVSKAT

-125 EMAFIPEN
+125 DMAFVPEN
-133 RDVFIKNNLKLV
+133 RDIFIKNNLKLV

-158 LEDLIQAG
+158 LDDLIQAG

-188 LDDINNSEKESYS
+188 LDDINKSEKLYFTHT
-201 KEDAEKV
+201 DAEEL
-208 IKSNFK
+208 IKRNFQ

-224 QLPDDGFK
+224 KIPENGFN
-232 SKQEFID
+232 SKKEFKE

-266 NKLGKII
+266 NKLGKVI
-273 RVPKSTKKDS
+273 RVPKSAQKEHS
-283 QDTLNIIR
+283 SVNIIH
-291 LDSVNPHTDDCYHDN
+291 LDSINPHTDDCYHDN
-306 QISETANDDF
+306 QISEIANDDF
-316 AIIDESIENMEKQ
+316 VVMDESMEAMEKQ
-329 NLFKE
+329 NMFKN
-334 ILNKIMC
+334 ILERILS
-341 KLSAT
+341 KLPMI

-357 DAPFQMSINEIAE
+357 DAPFPMSINEIAE

-382 ISNTLKIIEKNI
+382 ISNTLKIIEKSI
-394 SEVDKKYIIELLK
+394 PESDKRNIIELLK

>member
-1 MSRKTSNLT
+1 MSRQFNLTKTSLN
-10 QASLKKINN
+10 KINN
-19 FLDLIENEIDDYK
+19 FLDSVEDKIEDQD
-32 FFNEFQSIIAK
+32 FFENFNDIVYK
-43 DVKMIKDCSEAS
+43 DVKMIKDCAETS
-55 IVDFYIET
+55 IIDFYISS
-63 CKQILEKYEY
+63 CKELLNKYDY
-73 EIYENFYEDL
+73 EIYENFYDDL
-83 KARTRKKLA
+83 KSKARNKLV
-92 DKYVSKEN
+92 DKYVSKST

-125 EMAFIPEN
+125 DMAFIPEN

-158 LEDLIQAG
+158 LDDLIQAG

-188 LDDINNSEKESYS
+188 LDDINKSDKVCFTLQ
-201 KEDAEKV
+201 DAEEL
-208 IKSNFK
+208 IKRNFQ

-224 QLPDDGFK
+224 KLPQNGFN
-232 SKQEFID
+232 SKKEFIE

-266 NKLGKII
+266 NKLGKVI
-273 RVPKSTKKDS
+273 RVPKSAQKES
-283 QDTLNIIR
+283 SAVNIIR
-291 LDSVNPHTDDCYHDN
+291 LDSINPHTDDCYHDN
-306 QISETANDDF
+306 QISDVANDDF
-316 AIIDESIENMEKQ
+316 AIIDESMEAMEKQ
-329 NLFKE
+329 NMFKN
-334 ILNKIMC
+334 ILERILS
-341 KLSAT
+341 KLSML

-357 DAPFQMSINEIAE
+357 DVPFPMSINEIAE

-382 ISNTLKIIEKNI
+382 ISSTLKIIEKNI
-394 SEVDKKYIIELLK
+394 SESDKQNIIELLK